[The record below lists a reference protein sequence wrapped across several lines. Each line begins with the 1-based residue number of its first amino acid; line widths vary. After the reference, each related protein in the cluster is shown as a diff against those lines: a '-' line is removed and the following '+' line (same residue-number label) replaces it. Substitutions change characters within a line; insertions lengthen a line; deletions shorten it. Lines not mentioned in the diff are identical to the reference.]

1 MAEPEDKF
9 VWIKTEGTKTGMR
22 MYFGGDPAFIL
33 AVTPAYVARKTTKT
47 LPLNISEV
55 QNYCDDHKEEL
66 RQAALG
72 FKQAGLTTKE
82 LT

>member
-1 MAEPEDKF
+1 MAAPEDNF
-9 VWIKTEGTKTGMR
+9 VWIKTEGTPAGMR
-22 MYFGGDPAFIL
+22 MYFGDPAFIL

-55 QNYCDDHKEEL
+55 QRYCEDHKQEL
-66 RQAALG
+66 KQVALG
-72 FKQAGLTTKE
+72 FKREGLTSKE